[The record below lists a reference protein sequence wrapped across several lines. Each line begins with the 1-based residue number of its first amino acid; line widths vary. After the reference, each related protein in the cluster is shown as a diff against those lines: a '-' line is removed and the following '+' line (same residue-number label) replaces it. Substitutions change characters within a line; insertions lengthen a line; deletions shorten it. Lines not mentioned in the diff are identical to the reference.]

1 MNSQKLIKLCVFK
14 LQVISK
20 YIFGILKLRLII
32 YIGIIYSIILCL
44 GGEMAKVYIP
54 PQAQIAAIL
63 TEDGKVKYIYVYI
76 YMYKHEKWKI
86 PGQGS

>member
-1 MNSQKLIKLCVFK
+1 MF
-14 LQVISK
+14 
-20 YIFGILKLRLII
+20 R
-32 YIGIIYSIILCL
+32 
-44 GGEMAKVYIP
+44 GEMAKVYIP
-54 PQAQIAAIL
+54 PQAQIAIL